1 MGNLAIVYIY
11 SLLRSK
17 IAIKILKNFLPSVFV
32 TPVGFSS
39 DVVEKTTA
47 ELKLARNA
55 LKRTKMLRNDVM
67 LLVFLTP

>member
-17 IAIKILKNFLPSVFV
+17 IGIKILQNFLPSVFV
-32 TPVGFSS
+32 TPVSFSS

-55 LKRTKMLRNDVM
+55 LKRTKMLRNDVI

>member
-17 IAIKILKNFLPSVFV
+17 IGIKILKNFLPSVFV
-32 TPVGFSS
+32 TPVSFSS

-55 LKRTKMLRNDVM
+55 LKRTKMLRNDVI

>member
-32 TPVGFSS
+32 TPVSFSS

-55 LKRTKMLRNDVM
+55 LKRTKMLRNDVI

>member
-32 TPVGFSS
+32 TPVSFSS
-39 DVVEKTTA
+39 DVKEKTTT

-55 LKRTKMLRNDVM
+55 LKRTKMLRNDVI

>member
-32 TPVGFSS
+32 TPVSFSS